1 MPGADA
7 VWSELP
13 TAVFMKR
20 SFCMHSHDNDTRLH
34 SPDMSLENCS
44 LKPSIS
50 LSEEE
55 AVSLLNQLQLNAAIR
70 QQC

>member
-1 MPGADA
+1 
-7 VWSELP
+7 
-13 TAVFMKR
+13 
-20 SFCMHSHDNDTRLH
+20 MHSHDNDTRLH